1 RLKRRKEHEEL
12 VRDLAYY
19 LENKGYKL
27 YEGQIDCLAIK
38 DDIALIFEVKT
49 LNGEIKD
56 ERAQVLKALA
66 QLKYYK
72 KFAMGKF
79 SELEKVYSLALFSSK
94 ISDQYIEFLE
104 ENSIHTLYKENE
116 KISTSIINKI
126 IKTSMSI

>member
-1 RLKRRKEHEEL
+1 M
-12 VRDLAYY
+12 
-19 LENKGYKL
+19 
-27 YEGQIDCLAIK
+27 
-38 DDIALIFEVKT
+38 KT